1 MKKIFSLALTVA
13 MSLVICQSAF
23 ADLKIGTLVPTVR
36 VDEREVVFED
46 QTPVLDVSVNR
57 TLVPVRGVFEAMEA
71 TVKWNAEK
79 AKVTITSKDNLNR
92 VELIINNPK
101 MKVIEYTSLLSSKVT
116 EVELE
121 TAPVIYNNRTM
132 LPLRQICEAMYA
144 DVNWDSKTDTAEI
157 HSKQFKRHIAKKSEE
172 KGSDYILKDEVV
184 NMFITSDATD
194 VNAGDMVDI
203 YVNVKNIGKFA
214 GTELCT
220 GIVTI
225 KYDDKNFEY
234 VSANVLQDGEVRAD
248 AEITGNP
255 TFKNDSLKVLY
266 LVIGTPEDR
275 GPKGADTQIMKITF
289 KAKTDEGGSFN
300 LTDRVSDGNCDCSIY
315 YDTREDIV
323 EVESYT
329 DLYIDRTPITVK

>member
-13 MSLVICQSAF
+13 MSLVICQSSF
-23 ADLKIGTLVPTVR
+23 AELKIGTLVPTVR

-92 VELIINNPK
+92 VELIINDPT
-101 MKVIEYTSLLSSKVT
+101 MKVVEYTSLLSSKVT

-121 TAPVIYNNRTM
+121 TAPIIYNNRTM

-157 HSKQFKRHIAKKSEE
+157 HSKQFKRYIAKKTEE
-172 KGSDYILKDEVV
+172 KGSEYILKDEIV
-184 NMFITSDATD
+184 NMFITSDAID

-203 YVNVKNIGKFA
+203 YVNVKNTGLYE
-214 GTELCT
+214 GTSLSS

-225 KYDDKNFEY
+225 NYDNENFEV
-234 VSANVLQDGEVRAD
+234 VSANLLKDGEIYTN
-248 AEITGNP
+248 AEIVKNE
-255 TFKNDSLKVLY
+255 TFMNEALKLVY
-266 LVIGTPEDR
+266 LLASTDGR
-275 GPKGADTQIMKITF
+275 PKAADTQIMKITF

-300 LTDRVSDGNCDCSIY
+300 LTDRHYRENCDCSIF
-315 YDTREDIV
+315 YDDGTNVTAV
-323 EVESYT
+323 EEST

>member
-1 MKKIFSLALTVA
+1 MKKIFGVALAVA
-13 MSLVICQSAF
+13 MSFVIGQSAF
-23 ADLKIGTLVPTVR
+23 AELKIGTLVPSVR

-57 TLVPVRGVFEAMEA
+57 TLVPVRGVFEAMDA

-92 VELIINNPK
+92 VELIINNPT
-101 MKVIEYTSLLSSKVT
+101 MKVVEYTSLLTSKVT

-144 DVNWDSKTDTAEI
+144 DVNWDSKTDTADI
-157 HSKQFKRHIAKKSEE
+157 HSKQFKRYIAKKSEE
-172 KGSDYILKDEVV
+172 KGSDYILKDEIV

-203 YVNVKNIGKFA
+203 YVNVKNTGLYE
-214 GTELCT
+214 GTELCS
-220 GIVTI
+220 GAVTI

-234 VSANVLQDGEVRAD
+234 VSAILLQDGEVRTD
-248 AEITGNP
+248 VEFTEN
-255 TFKNDSLKVLY
+255 TTYMKDSLKILY
-266 LVIGTPEDR
+266 FVTGTPEDR
-275 GPKGADTQIMKITF
+275 GPKATDTQIVKITF
-289 KAKTDEGGSFN
+289 RAKTDEGGSFS
-300 LTDRVSDGNCDCSIY
+300 LTDRFHRDNGDCSLIY
-315 YDTREDIV
+315 DDRKDLIL
-323 EVESYT
+323 VESYT